1 MQLIIKKISL
11 YFFSFFKKILIFK
24 NINAKIK
31 KKINL
36 KFITISKKLIFKIS
50 DLALPI
56 DNGNKKYCIK
66 KSEKLILNIIK

>member
-1 MQLIIKKISL
+1 MIKKTSL

-24 NINAKIK
+24 NINAAII

-36 KFITISKKLIFKIS
+36 KFISISKKFIFKTS

-66 KSEKLILNIIK
+66 KSEKLILKKIK